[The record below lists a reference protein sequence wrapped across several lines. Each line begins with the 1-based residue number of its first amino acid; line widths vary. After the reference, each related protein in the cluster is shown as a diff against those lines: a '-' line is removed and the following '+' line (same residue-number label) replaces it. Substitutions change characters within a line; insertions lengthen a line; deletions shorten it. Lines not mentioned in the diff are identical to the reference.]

1 MINTLQ
7 KTESD
12 AYFMKKTILFFSL
25 ILSLGFS
32 NEMPTK
38 MNQPTA
44 YSPVAEKPWAI
55 AETIGFKEGAAIA
68 RKTDLDSIANS
79 YASAKVDVSQLRSRL
94 KENLKLGTISFDNV
108 KTAFTNQLV
117 DNIIPHWYGT
127 PWSFGGHTAIPNQG
141 KIACGYFIST
151 TLRDMGVNLNRY
163 KLAQK
168 SPIDEAKM
176 ISCGAVINTVV
187 QDTPEKAFDEI
198 NGLTE
203 EGLYFIGF
211 DEGHVGYLLK
221 REGELLLIHSNY
233 LAPVS
238 VCIETLK
245 ESRVF
250 KRFSKFHL
258 VAISHNDTLLQR
270 WLDKGAV
277 L

>member
-1 MINTLQ
+1 MIFFPLL
-7 KTESD
+7 
-12 AYFMKKTILFFSL
+12 LFF
-25 ILSLGFS
+25 GFI
-32 NEMPTK
+32 NEIPPK
-38 MNQPTA
+38 IDKVA
-44 YSPVAEKPWAI
+44 AGALVAEKPLPI
-55 AETIGFKEGAAIA
+55 EETMNLKKTITFEF
-68 RKTDLDSIANS
+68 KTDLDSIAIS
-79 YASAKVDVSQLRSRL
+79 YASAKLDAGQLRLRL
-94 KENLKLGTISFDNV
+94 KDGLRLGTISIDNI

-117 DNIIPHWYGT
+117 DKIIPHWYGT

-151 TLRDMGVNLNRY
+151 TLRDMGINLNRY

-176 ISCGAVINTVV
+176 LSCGSVINKVV
-187 QDTPEKAFDEI
+187 QDTSEKAFEEI
-198 NGLTE
+198 DCLTK

-221 REGELLLIHSNY
+221 REGELFLIHSNY
-233 LAPVS
+233 LSPVS
-238 VCIETLK
+238 VCMETLK

-250 KRFSKFHL
+250 KSFTKFHL

-270 WLDKGAV
+270 WLDNGTV

>member
-1 MINTLQ
+1 MLFFSLLVSLGFITDLPPKVENVKAYSFTVEKPLIVLESSNFKERIAFDF

-12 AYFMKKTILFFSL
+12 KS
-25 ILSLGFS
+25 
-32 NEMPTK
+32 
-38 MNQPTA
+38 
-44 YSPVAEKPWAI
+44 
-55 AETIGFKEGAAIA
+55 
-68 RKTDLDSIANS
+68 DSIAVS
-79 YASAKVDVSQLRSRL
+79 YASSKVDAGQLRLRL
-94 KENLKLGTISFDNV
+94 KEGLRLGTISLDTI
-108 KTAFTNQLV
+108 KTAFANQLV
-117 DNIIPHWYGT
+117 DQIIPHWYGT

-151 TLRDMGVNLNRY
+151 TLRDMGININRY
-163 KLAQK
+163 TLAQK

-176 ISCGAVINTVV
+176 ISCGAIIHNIV
-187 QDTPEKAFDEI
+187 QDTPEKAFEEI
-198 NGLTE
+198 DGLTE

-221 REGELLLIHSNY
+221 RKGKLFLIHSNY
-233 LAPVS
+233 LSPVS
-238 VCIETLK
+238 VCMETLE

-258 VAISHNDTLLQR
+258 VPISHNDALLQR